1 MPHFMATV
9 TYSDQAKAAL
19 VANPTDRLK
28 AAGAAI
34 EAVGGKIHAGYL
46 VLGDA
51 DAVVIYEVP
60 DVIAATAL
68 AATLSTSGA
77 FSSIKTNA
85 LLTMDEA
92 IKAFKIAGE
101 TRAAYKPP
109 SR

>member
-9 TYSDQAKAAL
+9 TYSDAAKAAL
-19 VANPTDRLK
+19 VANPTDRMK
-28 AAGAAI
+28 AAGAAV

-46 VLGDA
+46 LLGEA

-60 DVIAATAL
+60 DAIAATAL
-68 AATLSTSGA
+68 AASLTASGT
-77 FSSIKTNA
+77 FSSFKTHA

-92 IKAFKIAGE
+92 IRAFKLAGE